1 MNVRPILQA
10 LVLADHVYIDA
21 KTGKKIIAGTF
32 NHLAAPNFPSAFGRT
47 TYAFISMTEV
57 HGTTPV
63 TLRYTDLSTSE
74 TLLEIR
80 DLPMEAPNDPLA
92 TVEMV
97 VELPRFPMPHEG
109 IFAFEVY
116 AHDEPIGSLRIQVS
130 KSDEDEVSDAEEE
143 DHSHEDDEEE
153 DEDDEAV

>member
-32 NHLAAPNFPSAFGRT
+32 NHLAAPSFPSHFGRT

-130 KSDEDEVSDAEEE
+130 KSDEESGVDDVVPDDETDDTES
-143 DHSHEDDEEE
+143 EDD
-153 DEDDEAV
+153 

>member
-1 MNVRPILQA
+1 MSVRPILQA

-32 NHLAAPNFPSAFGRT
+32 NHLAAPNFPSFFGRT

-57 HGTTPV
+57 HGNTPV
-63 TLRYTDLSTSE
+63 TLRYTDLSNSE

-116 AHDEPIGSLRIQVS
+116 AYDEPVGSLRIQVS
-130 KSDEDEVSDAEEE
+130 KSDEEHADEDA
-143 DHSHEDDEEE
+143 DHDDESEAKE
-153 DEDDEAV
+153 PDEDD

>member
-1 MNVRPILQA
+1 MSVRPILQA

-32 NHLAAPNFPSAFGRT
+32 NHLAAPEFPSFFGRT

-57 HGTTPV
+57 HGNLPV
-63 TLRYTDLSTSE
+63 TLKYTDLSNSE
-74 TLLEIR
+74 VLLEIR

-116 AHDEPIGSLRIQVS
+116 AHEEQIGTLRIQVS
-130 KSDEDEVSDAEEE
+130 HSADDDSTAGEEE
-143 DHSHEDDEEE
+143 ADDEEFE
-153 DEDDEAV
+153 SEE

>member
-1 MNVRPILQA
+1 MNVRPILQS
-10 LVLADHVYIDA
+10 LVLADHIYIDA

-32 NHLAAPNFPSAFGRT
+32 NHLAAPGFPSEFGRT

-57 HGTTPV
+57 HGNTPI
-63 TLRYTDLSTSE
+63 TLKYTDLSNSE

-116 AHDEPIGSLRIQVS
+116 AHEEQIGSLRIQVS
-130 KSDEDEVSDAEEE
+130 QSSEETLPEEMDEEAEPESEDE
-143 DHSHEDDEEE
+143 
-153 DEDDEAV
+153 

>member
-1 MNVRPILQA
+1 MDVRPILQA

-32 NHLAAPNFPSAFGRT
+32 NHLAAPEFPSFFGRT

-57 HGTTPV
+57 HGNLPV
-63 TLRYTDLSTSE
+63 TLKYTDLSTSE
-74 TLLEIR
+74 VLLEIR

-109 IFAFEVY
+109 VFAFEVCVS
-116 AHDEPIGSLRIQVS
+116 DEQIGALRIQVS
-130 KSDEDEVSDAEEE
+130 HSAEEGVSEGEEGEEE
-143 DHSHEDDEEE
+143 DAEPEGEEE
-153 DEDDEAV
+153 

>member
-10 LVLADHVYIDA
+10 LVLADHIYIDA

-32 NHLAAPNFPSAFGRT
+32 NHLAAPEFPSHFGRT

-57 HGTTPV
+57 HGNTPV
-63 TLRYTDLSTSE
+63 TLKYTDLSNSE
-74 TLLEIR
+74 TLMEIR

-116 AHDEPIGSLRIQVS
+116 AHEEPIGSLRIQVS
-130 KSDEDEVSDAEEE
+130 QSNEEGSPDESEEE
-143 DHSHEDDEEE
+143 AEPESEDD
-153 DEDDEAV
+153 

>member
-32 NHLAAPNFPSAFGRT
+32 NHLAAPEFPSFFGRT
-47 TYAFISMTEV
+47 TYAFISLTEV
-57 HGTTPV
+57 HGNLPI
-63 TLRYTDLSTSE
+63 TLKYTDLSTSE

-109 IFAFEVY
+109 TFAFEVY
-116 AHDEPIGSLRIQVS
+116 AYDEQVGTLRIQVS
-130 KSDEDEVSDAEEE
+130 HSAEESSGDDHEE
-143 DHSHEDDEEE
+143 DTDEEY
-153 DEDDEAV
+153 EAEPEEE

>member
-1 MNVRPILQA
+1 MNVRPVLQA
-10 LVLADHVYIDA
+10 LVLADHIYIDA

-32 NHLAAPNFPSAFGRT
+32 NHLAAPEFPSYFGRS

-57 HGTTPV
+57 HGHIPV

-74 TLLEIR
+74 TLLELG
-80 DLPMEAPNDPLA
+80 DLPMDAPNDPLA

-97 VELPRFPMPHEG
+97 IELPRFPMPHEG

-116 AHDEPIGSLRIQVS
+116 VREEQIGALRIQVS
-130 KSDEDEVSDAEEE
+130 KSSEEE
-143 DHSHEDDEEE
+143 ADDDPDVDIDT
-153 DEDDEAV
+153 DEG

>member
-32 NHLAAPNFPSAFGRT
+32 NHLAAPEFPSFFGRT
-47 TYAFISMTEV
+47 TYAFISLTEV
-57 HGTTPV
+57 HGNLPV
-63 TLRYTDLSTSE
+63 TLKYTDLSNSE
-74 TLLEIR
+74 VLLEIR

-116 AHDEPIGSLRIQVS
+116 AHDEQIGALRIQVS
-130 KSDEDEVSDAEEE
+130 HSADEESADGSVEEEPESEDE
-143 DHSHEDDEEE
+143 
-153 DEDDEAV
+153 

>member
-10 LVLADHVYIDA
+10 LVLADHIYIDA

-32 NHLAAPNFPSAFGRT
+32 NHLAAPAFPSDFGRT

-57 HGTTPV
+57 HGNTPI
-63 TLRYTDLSTSE
+63 TLKYTDLSNSE
-74 TLLEIR
+74 TLMEIR

-97 VELPRFPMPHEG
+97 VELPRFHMPHEG
-109 IFAFEVY
+109 IFAFEV
-116 AHDEPIGSLRIQVS
+116 HVHEEQIGSLRIQVS
-130 KSDEDEVSDAEEE
+130 QSADETMPDEMDEEAEPESEDE
-143 DHSHEDDEEE
+143 
-153 DEDDEAV
+153 

>member
-32 NHLAAPNFPSAFGRT
+32 NHLAAPEFPSFFGRT

-57 HGTTPV
+57 HGNTPV
-63 TLRYTDLSTSE
+63 TLKYTDLSTSE

-109 IFAFEVY
+109 IFAFEVF
-116 AHDEPIGSLRIQVS
+116 AHNEQVGTLRIQVS
-130 KSDEDEVSDAEEE
+130 QSAEESSNEGE
-143 DHSHEDDEEE
+143 DDDEEE
-153 DEDDEAV
+153 DEDEDSDDE

>member
-1 MNVRPILQA
+1 MNVRPILQS
-10 LVLADHVYIDA
+10 LVLADHIYIDA

-32 NHLAAPNFPSAFGRT
+32 NHLAAPEFPSSFGRT

-57 HGTTPV
+57 HGNTPV
-63 TLRYTDLSTSE
+63 TLKYTDLSNSE

-116 AHDEPIGSLRIQVS
+116 AHEEQIGSLRIQVS
-130 KSDEDEVSDAEEE
+130 LSKDEVLADESDDEDEPES
-143 DHSHEDDEEE
+143 E
-153 DEDDEAV
+153 DE

>member
-32 NHLAAPNFPSAFGRT
+32 NHLAAPEFPSFFGRT

-57 HGTTPV
+57 HGNLPV
-63 TLRYTDLSTSE
+63 TLKYTDLSTSE
-74 TLLEIR
+74 VLLEIR

-109 IFAFEVY
+109 VFAFEVCVN
-116 AHDEPIGSLRIQVS
+116 DEQIGALRIQVS
-130 KSDEDEVSDAEEE
+130 HSAEEGVSGGEEGEEE
-143 DHSHEDDEEE
+143 DAEPEGEEE
-153 DEDDEAV
+153 D

>member
-32 NHLAAPNFPSAFGRT
+32 NHLASPEFPSFFGRST
-47 TYAFISMTEV
+47 FAFISMTEV
-57 HGTTPV
+57 HGNTSV
-63 TLRYTDLSTSE
+63 TLKYTDLSNSE
-74 TLLEIR
+74 TLLEIQN
-80 DLPMEAPNDPLA
+80 LPMEAPNDPLA

-116 AHDEPIGSLRIQVS
+116 AHEELVGSLRIQVS
-130 KSDEDEVSDAEEE
+130 KSDEETHDDHAEEE
-143 DHSHEDDEEE
+143 PEPESNDE
-153 DEDDEAV
+153 